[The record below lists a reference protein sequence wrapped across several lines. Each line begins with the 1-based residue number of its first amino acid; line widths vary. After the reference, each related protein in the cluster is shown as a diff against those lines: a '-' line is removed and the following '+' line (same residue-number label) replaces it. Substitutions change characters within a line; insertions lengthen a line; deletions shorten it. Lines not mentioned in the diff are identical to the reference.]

1 MRNQIQERLALSQ
14 NIAANPNT
22 VFCVEPFSSLSNE
35 NSERLGKLLMRVMNN
50 PDRSM
55 LVATQEAFVFAFA
68 DRVNGNENEGSSEAS
83 N

>member
-1 MRNQIQERLALSQ
+1 MRNKIQERLALSQ
-14 NIAANPNT
+14 SIASNPNT
-22 VFCVEPFSSLSNE
+22 VFCVEPFNSLSND

-50 PDRSM
+50 PDHAM

-68 DRVNGNENEGSSEAS
+68 DRVAGGESEAGAQTS